1 MVGDPERTSMAIA
14 SDAAEWLVAQR
25 AGRLGEA
32 ERQAF
37 LVWLRASPRHVEEYL
52 RIAAVDRLVA
62 GLARRL
68 EMPLADEL
76 AADVADLPANV
87 VEFFTRVRPASRPAA
102 SVRSRYGMFAA
113 AGAIAVAFIATAIWA
128 SRDGE
133 RFGLARTY
141 QTAKSE
147 QGTWRLPDGSVLHVN
162 TESAATVRYS
172 RAERLVT
179 VDRGEAFFDVMRDH
193 TRRFRA
199 VASGVSTVA
208 VGTKFDVYRQGE
220 ATVVTVEEGQVAV
233 FSGDAAPAAVSSA
246 LRVDAGQQVRVVGGV
261 VPPTTTAV
269 DLGQAVGWL
278 ERQISFEQQPLGTVA
293 AEFNRYGRVPLQIE
307 DPSLRALLVS
317 GVFDPYDVESFIA
330 FLETLDGVAI
340 DRTPG
345 VIRVYRARAPAPAR

>member
-1 MVGDPERTSMAIA
+1 M
-14 SDAAEWLVAQR
+14 
-25 AGRLGEA
+25 
-32 ERQAF
+32 
-37 LVWLRASPRHVEEYL
+37 
-52 RIAAVDRLVA
+52 
-62 GLARRL
+62 
-68 EMPLADEL
+68 
-76 AADVADLPANV
+76 
-87 VEFFTRVRPASRPAA
+87 
-102 SVRSRYGMFAA
+102 AA
-113 AGAIAVAFIATAIWA
+113 AAAAMGAGSIGTAIWA

-141 QTAKSE
+141 QTAKGE
-147 QGTWRLPDGSVLHVN
+147 QGTWRLPEGAVLHVN

-261 VPPTTTAV
+261 VPTTTTAV
-269 DLGQAVGWL
+269 DLGQEVGWL
-278 ERQISFEQQPLGTVA
+278 ELQISFEKHPHRSGTA
-293 AEFNRYGRVPLQIE
+293 TFNLY
-307 DPSLRALLVS
+307 
-317 GVFDPYDVESFIA
+317 
-330 FLETLDGVAI
+330 
-340 DRTPG
+340 
-345 VIRVYRARAPAPAR
+345 